1 MMTAD
6 LRKLNMMNKSKREK
20 PKSDFLHV
28 VLGST
33 I

>member
-20 PKSDFLHV
+20 SKSDFLYV
-28 VLGST
+28 VMGCT